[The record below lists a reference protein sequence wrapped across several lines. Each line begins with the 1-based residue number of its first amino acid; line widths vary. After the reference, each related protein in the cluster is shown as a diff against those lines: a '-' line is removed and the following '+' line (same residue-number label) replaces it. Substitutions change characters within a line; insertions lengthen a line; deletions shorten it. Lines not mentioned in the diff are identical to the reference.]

1 MTRSGRRIVAVD
13 GIDGSG
19 KSRFAA
25 ALAEGCAAEGVPT
38 TLLHVDDYRR
48 DLDFSGLDRAAE
60 ATLYYDRYFDLA
72 ALDARLAAFEAG
84 SAGDAEL
91 AIVEGV
97 LTLRVPTV
105 AARAALIVLAVSAEE
120 ARRRIVARD
129 RAKGR
134 NDQEIAHRI
143 DRRYFPAQE
152 RYRAEHDP
160 DARAAALIDNEDWQ
174 RPRLVRYLP
183 GRFPAPVERL
193 LAGMSDMLQVP

>member
-13 GIDGSG
+13 GLDGSG

-25 ALAEGCAAEGVPT
+25 LLADACVADGVSAT
-38 TLLHVDDYRR
+38 MLHVDDFRSAI
-48 DLDFSGLDRAAE
+48 DFAGLDPAAE
-60 ATLYYDRYFDLA
+60 AALYYDKYFDLA

-105 AARAALIVLAVSAEE
+105 AARAALIVLAVSPEE
-120 ARRRIVARD
+120 ARRRIIARD

-134 NDQEIAHRI
+134 SDQEIAHRI
-143 DRRYFPAQE
+143 DRRYFPAHQ
-152 RYRAEHDP
+152 RYRAEYDP
-160 DARAAALIDNEDWQ
+160 DARAAAVIDNEDWQ
-174 RPRLVRYLP
+174 RPRVVRTVP
-183 GRFPAPVERL
+183 GGLPAPVERL
-193 LAGMSDMLQVP
+193 LAGMSDMLRTP